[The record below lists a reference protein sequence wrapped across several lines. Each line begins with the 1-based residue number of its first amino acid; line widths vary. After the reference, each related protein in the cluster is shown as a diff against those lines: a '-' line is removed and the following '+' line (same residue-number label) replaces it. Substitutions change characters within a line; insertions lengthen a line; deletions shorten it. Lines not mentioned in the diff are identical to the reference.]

1 MSNDFIKL
9 SHFLP
14 PFQGTLKGE
23 VARVKEPEPQ
33 KDNAVTPAIRVGRS
47 KGEKLFDWLVY
58 GGLAGVVTF
67 VLTLIPAYWMR
78 YKGGE
83 AKMGEWLGKAGVK
96 GDLAKNILTT
106 TSLSHGGN
114 LMILPIAYAEARHTQ
129 IVDGLNRMTGDP
141 TPVEEIQAKPK
152 PTLGNILGARVLAWM
167 AVFTGFV
174 GFGTVFKETVATF
187 EHEMGKRFCKVA
199 NVPRYYFAET
209 IENGIKTMQRH
220 ESKTYRVGVISA
232 QDIFATAAAATLL
245 YVGGQFFSRKR
256 KEVRE
261 QERGQLCSVNQP
273 IVVSLNEPSAMS
285 PNSSSP
291 KATLFGERFYEG
303 KSVVSHQ
310 NAAERSS
317 AS

>member
-1 MSNDFIKL
+1 M
-9 SHFLP
+9 
-14 PFQGTLKGE
+14 
-23 VARVKEPEPQ
+23 RVKEPELQ

-58 GGLAGVVTF
+58 GGLAGVATF

-174 GFGTVFKETVATF
+174 GANKLFKNTLSTF
-187 EHEMGKRFCKVA
+187 EHEMGEHFYERFSRTRPVD
-199 NVPRYYFAET
+199 
-209 IENGIKTMQRH
+209 H
-220 ESKTYRVGVISA
+220 SKSTAYRIGTLSA
-232 QDIFATAAAATLL
+232 LDIFATAAAAILL
-245 YVGGQFFSRKR
+245 YMGSHFFARR
-256 KEVRE
+256 KEERTYGAADAVR
-261 QERGQLCSVNQP
+261 
-273 IVVSLNEPSAMS
+273 AM
-285 PNSSSP
+285 PQ
-291 KATLFGERFYEG
+291 TLQRTPEKG
-303 KSVVSHQ
+303 
-310 NAAERSS
+310 AAETINQSLPPKPEFAARLL
-317 AS
+317 ASRQEGTEAGMHTPSI